1 MKRRQPSAFTLVEL
15 LVVIAIIG
23 ILIALMLPAVQAARE
38 AARRSNCSN
47 NLSQIGTALS
57 SYQAAHLSLPPG
69 TTDPKGPIYNVPQ
82 GNHLSWMAHLL
93 PYMEEQVAYKQI
105 DQSVGVYDKKNAP
118 VRALS
123 ISLFLCPSCPL
134 QTVVGGPVND
144 RIASLSNYAGC
155 HNDVEAPIDENNNGV
170 LYLNS
175 HVREKDVTDG
185 TSHTIYVGEKLGSQ
199 WDLGWM
205 SGTRATLRN
214 TGTPINETPW
224 DEGSRSGGVPPPPAW
239 TGVVIP
245 PEAATAMGPPP
256 GYGPPGGIPPGA
268 PPVEPDEVATGAEAT
283 PPPADATVAA
293 PAPAKPAVITP
304 GADDL
309 KVGGFGAS
317 HPTVANFL
325 FGDGTVQAIAIDIDL
340 DVFKQLGSR
349 NDGKLLTSGPTR
361 GLQ

>member
-1 MKRRQPSAFTLVEL
+1 MKRRRTSAFTLVEL

-23 ILIALMLPAVQAARE
+23 ILIALMLPAVQSARE

-69 TTDPKGPIYNVPQ
+69 TTEPKGPIYNVPQ
-82 GNHLSWMAHLL
+82 GNHLGWMAHIL
-93 PYMEEQVAYKQI
+93 PYIEEQVAYKQI

-118 VRALS
+118 VRSLQ

-134 QTVVGGPVND
+134 QTVVGGPVAD

-155 HNDVEAPIDENNNGV
+155 HNDVETPIDENNNGV

-175 HVREKDVTDG
+175 HIREKDVTDG

-214 TGTPINETPW
+214 TGLPINETPW
-224 DEGSRSGGVPPPPAW
+224 DEGSRGGGVPPPPAW
-239 TGVVIP
+239 TGIVIP
-245 PEAATAMGPPP
+245 PALAMPADGETAETTPDGMVL
-256 GYGPPGGIPPGA
+256 PPGA
-268 PPVEPDEVATGAEAT
+268 AAQPA
-283 PPPADATVAA
+283 PPAVAA

-325 FGDGTVQAIAIDIDL
+325 FGDGTVQAISTDIDL
-340 DVFKQLGSR
+340 EVLKQLGSR

-361 GLQ
+361 GVQ